1 MQQGQGRELNWNDT
15 IVNDGD
21 DFILL
26 EPGEYSFSI
35 AKFERG
41 RFQGSA
47 KLPPCNKAILS
58 ISIIDEKGQKLS
70 TIQHNLFLHTITEGL
85 VCQFFRSIGARK
97 SGEKLQMNWNTVIGA
112 RGRCKVGVRNWTGK
126 DGQEYQS
133 NQIEKFLDPPANI
146 EKFLDPPAN
155 NDNDDDIPF

>member
-1 MQQGQGRELNWNDT
+1 MQQEQGRELNWNDT

-35 AKFERG
+35 ANFERG
-41 RFQGSA
+41 RFKGSA

-133 NQIEKFLDPPANI
+133 NQIEKFLDPPAN
-146 EKFLDPPAN
+146 
-155 NDNDDDIPF
+155 NDNDEDIPF